1 MRKFSKKYS
10 ALVSQYIIA
19 GVLLFSG
26 ITKTLHIKSFISQV
40 ESDYQLGLLAVFAPA
55 LVLIEIWLGIQFL
68 MGKNVK
74 QTARYTVVLLIALT
88 VFYTYGIL
96 WGNTENC
103 GCFGNVFSQ
112 FSSPIFTYIRNLLL
126 IILAYFVFKKPYEL
140 NFNYRPIII
149 TGTLIISAFFIGFN
163 SDASQIQK
171 IILHGLSKTPSATTP
186 KQSSDALLLVKKF
199 NLSPQTSYM
208 LFFYTQ
214 GCPYCLNSFENAKLY
229 SERNFVDSVVF
240 IEVLKRSNRP
250 NTYLTDFYAID
261 AEYRKAT
268 IKREEYNQLSHIY
281 PSGWI
286 IKNNTIY
293 MKHEGL
299 IPSPLTVSYKTPE
312 VFKFD

>member
-1 MRKFSKKYS
+1 M
-10 ALVSQYIIA
+10 
-19 GVLLFSG
+19 
-26 ITKTLHIKSFISQV
+26 
-40 ESDYQLGLLAVFAPA
+40 
-55 LVLIEIWLGIQFL
+55 
-68 MGKNVK
+68 
-74 QTARYTVVLLIALT
+74 
-88 VFYTYGIL
+88 
-96 WGNTENC
+96 
-103 GCFGNVFSQ
+103 
-112 FSSPIFTYIRNLLL
+112 
-126 IILAYFVFKKPYEL
+126 LAYVVFKKPCEL
-140 NFNYRPIII
+140 SFNFRPTIIAV
-149 TGTLIISAFFIGFN
+149 TLILSAFFIGFN

-171 IILHGLSKTPSATTP
+171 IIIQGLSKTPAETTNP
-186 KQSSDALLLVKKF
+186 KSTEALLLTKKF
-199 NLSPQTSYM
+199 NLLPQTSYM
-208 LFFYTQ
+208 VFFYTQ

-229 SERNFVDSVVF
+229 SERNFVDSVIF

-250 NTYLTDFYAID
+250 NTYLTDFYTID